1 MDLPEFIEEVSGK
14 PLTDL
19 QQSLLQDLRR
29 SYSGKSRI
37 GVILGTHRVPSLP
50 EIYLDP
56 LRIGKAIHA
65 AAELRILKG
74 RRPDLMIIDEYSTLK
89 DVDFAKLEERLIGHG
104 SVLWDTNG
112 RIYEPEEYLIAPGH
126 RGSGKLRDYTKAQGF
141 PEFTQ
146 PHQVGADHPSKK
158 REPKGP
164 RKRWGK
170 L

>member
-50 EIYLDP
+50 EIYLNP

-89 DVDFAKLEERLIGHG
+89 DVDFAKLEERLIGLG
-104 SVLWDTNG
+104 TCMWDTNG
-112 RIYEPEEYLIAPGH
+112 RIYEPKEYL
-126 RGSGKLRDYTKAQGF
+126 K
-141 PEFTQ
+141 Q
-146 PHQVGADHPSKK
+146 PAADHPSKK

-164 RKRWGK
+164 RKHWGK